1 MLIVSLTLT
10 GLFENS
16 MSVTIIAA
24 GQASSCFH
32 SVGRQAARQTIDTTF
47 AITLVFYADE
57 DNHAEV
63 EDVLGAS

>member
-1 MLIVSLTLT
+1 
-10 GLFENS
+10 